1 MVSIKQIEAS
11 QTHQKNVMARRKAQG
26 MATENELQ
34 ALHRLVATKLVE
46 QLNKDNVKASD
57 LANAIKFLK
66 DQGITLDKN
75 GDMSAIGEMIESLPE
90 IDMSKVK
97 SYISA

>member
-1 MVSIKQIEAS
+1 
-11 QTHQKNVMARRKAQG
+11 MARRKSVG
-26 MATENELQ
+26 MASEDELQ
-34 ALHRLVATKLVE
+34 ALHRLVATKLVD
-46 QLNKDNVKASD
+46 QLNREDVKASD

-75 GDMSAIGEMIESLPE
+75 GDMSAIGEMIESLPS

>member
-1 MVSIKQIEAS
+1 
-11 QTHQKNVMARRKAQG
+11 MARRKAQG

-75 GDMSAIGEMIESLPE
+75 GDISAIGEMIESLPE

>member
-1 MVSIKQIEAS
+1 MAS
-11 QTHQKNVMARRKAQG
+11 
-26 MATENELQ
+26 EEELQ
-34 ALHRLVATKLVE
+34 GLHKLVATKLVD
-46 QLNKDNVKASD
+46 QLNSDNVKASD

-75 GDMSAIGEMIESLPE
+75 GDVSAIGEMISNLPKN
-90 IDMSKVK
+90 DMSKVK

>member
-1 MVSIKQIEAS
+1 
-11 QTHQKNVMARRKAQG
+11 MARRKSVG
-26 MATENELQ
+26 MATEDELQ
-34 ALHRLVATKLVE
+34 ALHRLVATKLVD
-46 QLNKDNVKASD
+46 QLNSENVKASD

-75 GDMSAIGEMIESLPE
+75 GDMSAIGEMIESLPS

>member
-1 MVSIKQIEAS
+1 
-11 QTHQKNVMARRKAQG
+11 MARRKSLG
-26 MATENELQ
+26 MATEDELQ
-34 ALHRLVATKLVE
+34 GLHRLVATKLVD
-46 QLNKDNVKASD
+46 QLNSDNVKAAD

-75 GDMSAIGEMIESLPE
+75 GDVSAIGEMINALPK

>member
-1 MVSIKQIEAS
+1 
-11 QTHQKNVMARRKAQG
+11 MARRKSVG
-26 MATENELQ
+26 MATEDELQ
-34 ALHRLVATKLVE
+34 GLHRLVATKLVD
-46 QLNKDNVKASD
+46 QLNSDNVKASD
-57 LANAIKFLK
+57 LANAIKFLR

-75 GDMSAIGEMIESLPE
+75 GDMSAIGEMIESLPS

>member
-1 MVSIKQIEAS
+1 
-11 QTHQKNVMARRKAQG
+11 MARRKAQG
-26 MATENELQ
+26 MATEEELQ
-34 ALHRLVATKLVE
+34 SLHRLVATKLVD
-46 QLNKDNVKASD
+46 QLHRDDVKASV

-75 GDMSAIGEMIESLPE
+75 GDVSAITEMISNLPE

>member
-1 MVSIKQIEAS
+1 
-11 QTHQKNVMARRKAQG
+11 MARRKSVGIAS
-26 MATENELQ
+26 EDELQ
-34 ALHRLVATKLVE
+34 ALHRLVATKLVD
-46 QLNKDNVKASD
+46 QLNRDDVKASD
-57 LANAIKFLK
+57 LANAIKFHK

-75 GDMSAIGEMIESLPE
+75 GDMSAIGEMIEALPS

>member
-1 MVSIKQIEAS
+1 
-11 QTHQKNVMARRKAQG
+11 MARRKAQG

-75 GDMSAIGEMIESLPE
+75 GDMSAIGEMIEALPA

>member
-1 MVSIKQIEAS
+1 
-11 QTHQKNVMARRKAQG
+11 MARRKSLG
-26 MATENELQ
+26 MATEDELQ
-34 ALHRLVATKLVE
+34 GLHRLVATKLVD
-46 QLNKDNVKASD
+46 QLNSENVKASD

-75 GDMSAIGEMIESLPE
+75 GDISAIGEMIEALPS

>member
-1 MVSIKQIEAS
+1 
-11 QTHQKNVMARRKAQG
+11 MARRKAQG
-26 MATENELQ
+26 MATEDELQ
-34 ALHRLVATKLVE
+34 ALHRLVATKLVD
-46 QLNKDNVKASD
+46 QLNSENVKASD

-75 GDMSAIGEMIESLPE
+75 GDMSAIGEMIESLPS

>member
-1 MVSIKQIEAS
+1 
-11 QTHQKNVMARRKAQG
+11 MARRKLQG
-26 MATENELQ
+26 MASEDELQ
-34 ALHRLVATKLVE
+34 ALHRLVATKLVD
-46 QLNKDNVKASD
+46 QLNRDDVKASD

-75 GDMSAIGEMIESLPE
+75 GDVSAITEMISSLPD

-97 SYISA
+97 SYINA

>member
-1 MVSIKQIEAS
+1 
-11 QTHQKNVMARRKAQG
+11 MARRKSVG
-26 MATENELQ
+26 MATEDELQ
-34 ALHRLVATKLVE
+34 ALHRLVATKLVD
-46 QLNKDNVKASD
+46 QLNSENVKASD

-75 GDMSAIGEMIESLPE
+75 GDVSAITEMISNLPE

>member
-1 MVSIKQIEAS
+1 
-11 QTHQKNVMARRKAQG
+11 MARRKLQG
-26 MATENELQ
+26 MASEDELQ
-34 ALHRLVATKLVE
+34 ALHRLVATKLVD
-46 QLNKDNVKASD
+46 QLNREDVKASD

-75 GDMSAIGEMIESLPE
+75 GDVSAITEMISSVPD

-97 SYISA
+97 SYINA

>member
-1 MVSIKQIEAS
+1 
-11 QTHQKNVMARRKAQG
+11 MARRKSLG
-26 MATENELQ
+26 MATEDELQ
-34 ALHRLVATKLVE
+34 GLHRLVATKLVD
-46 QLNKDNVKASD
+46 QLNSDNVKASD
-57 LANAIKFLK
+57 LANDIKFLK

-75 GDMSAIGEMIESLPE
+75 GDVSAIGEMINALPK

>member
-1 MVSIKQIEAS
+1 
-11 QTHQKNVMARRKAQG
+11 MARRKAQG

-34 ALHRLVATKLVE
+34 ALHRLVASKLVE

>member
-1 MVSIKQIEAS
+1 
-11 QTHQKNVMARRKAQG
+11 MARRKAQG

-34 ALHRLVATKLVE
+34 ALHRLVATKLVD
-46 QLNKDNVKASD
+46 QLNKENVKASD

-75 GDMSAIGEMIESLPE
+75 GDMSAI
-90 IDMSKVK
+90 
-97 SYISA
+97 

>member
-1 MVSIKQIEAS
+1 MD
-11 QTHQKNVMARRKAQG
+11 RRKSVG
-26 MATENELQ
+26 MATEDELQ
-34 ALHRLVATKLVE
+34 ALHRLVATKLVD
-46 QLNKDNVKASD
+46 QLNSENVKASD

-75 GDMSAIGEMIESLPE
+75 GDMSAIGEMIESLPS

>member
-1 MVSIKQIEAS
+1 
-11 QTHQKNVMARRKAQG
+11 MARRKSVG
-26 MATENELQ
+26 MATEDELQ
-34 ALHRLVATKLVE
+34 ALHRLVSTKLVD
-46 QLNKDNVKASD
+46 QLNKENVKASD

-75 GDMSAIGEMIESLPE
+75 GDMSAIGEMIEALPS

>member
-1 MVSIKQIEAS
+1 
-11 QTHQKNVMARRKAQG
+11 MARRKSVG
-26 MATENELQ
+26 MASEDELQ
-34 ALHRLVATKLVE
+34 ALHRLVATKLVD
-46 QLNKDNVKASD
+46 QLNRDDVKASD

-75 GDMSAIGEMIESLPE
+75 GDMAAIGEMIEALPS

>member
-1 MVSIKQIEAS
+1 
-11 QTHQKNVMARRKAQG
+11 MARRKSVG
-26 MATENELQ
+26 MATEDELQ
-34 ALHRLVATKLVE
+34 ALHRLVATKLVD
-46 QLNKDNVKASD
+46 QLNSENVKASD

-75 GDMSAIGEMIESLPE
+75 GDVSAIGEMINAQPE

>member
-1 MVSIKQIEAS
+1 
-11 QTHQKNVMARRKAQG
+11 MARRKLQG
-26 MATENELQ
+26 MASEDDLQ
-34 ALHRLVATKLVE
+34 ALHRLVATKLVD
-46 QLNKDNVKASD
+46 QLNREDVKASD

-75 GDMSAIGEMIESLPE
+75 GDVSAITEMISSLPD

-97 SYISA
+97 SYINA

>member
-1 MVSIKQIEAS
+1 
-11 QTHQKNVMARRKAQG
+11 MARRKTTS
-26 MATENELQ
+26 MAAEEELQ
-34 ALHRLVATKLVE
+34 GLHKLVATKLVD

-75 GDMSAIGEMIESLPE
+75 GDVSAIGEMISNLPK

>member
-1 MVSIKQIEAS
+1 
-11 QTHQKNVMARRKAQG
+11 MARRKSVG
-26 MATENELQ
+26 MASEDELQ
-34 ALHRLVATKLVE
+34 ALHRLVATKLVD
-46 QLNKDNVKASD
+46 QLNRDDVKASD

-75 GDMSAIGEMIESLPE
+75 GDMSAIGEMIEALPE

>member
-1 MVSIKQIEAS
+1 
-11 QTHQKNVMARRKAQG
+11 
-26 MATENELQ
+26 MATEDELQ
-34 ALHRLVATKLVE
+34 GLHRLVATKLVD
-46 QLNKDNVKASD
+46 QLNSENVKASD

-75 GDMSAIGEMIESLPE
+75 GDISAIGEMIEALPS

>member
-1 MVSIKQIEAS
+1 
-11 QTHQKNVMARRKAQG
+11 MARRKAQG
-26 MATENELQ
+26 MATEDELQ
-34 ALHRLVATKLVE
+34 ALHRLVATKLVD
-46 QLNKDNVKASD
+46 QLNSENVKASD
-57 LANAIKFLK
+57 LANAIKSLK

-75 GDMSAIGEMIESLPE
+75 GDMSAIGKMIESLPS

>member
-1 MVSIKQIEAS
+1 
-11 QTHQKNVMARRKAQG
+11 MARRKSVG
-26 MATENELQ
+26 MATEDELKG
-34 ALHRLVATKLVE
+34 LHRLVATKLVD
-46 QLNKDNVKASD
+46 QLNSDNVKASD

-75 GDMSAIGEMIESLPE
+75 GDMSAIGEMIESLPS

>member
-1 MVSIKQIEAS
+1 
-11 QTHQKNVMARRKAQG
+11 MARRKSLG
-26 MATENELQ
+26 METEDELQ
-34 ALHRLVATKLVE
+34 GLHRLVATKLVD
-46 QLNKDNVKASD
+46 QLNSDNVKASD

-75 GDMSAIGEMIESLPE
+75 GDVSAIGEMINALPK